1 MNFVGSS
8 TCIDTCKN
16 GCFLFKKICFY
27 LFFFWLFFLNISPLA
42 VASANIY
49 SYASTIISVICLSSV
64 ALSIYQKRSIFI
76 YNKWLILFLIIS
88 TISCFSNFDGF
99 PANVKRVL
107 WSAIYLL
114 FLFSDDDLSSLVKE
128 TKDIFSSIVFFLS
141 LVSLGMFFA
150 NYENVFPLLDY
161 VVYMGF
167 TDFRLFGAYM
177 DPNYASVLSILCI
190 IFCLENLM
198 KKRYVKFSV
207 LNLIVQI
214 FYMSLANSRT
224 CMVSLFILSF
234 FVSFFSLYNKFKF
247 NKVLNISLS
256 VLSSFFCAFLCLLSL
271 KFSSTIM
278 IKSASLLN
286 SSITCDEFQFDR
298 INIDES
304 LDYSSGRLEIWKSAF
319 EIFKKKWLLGT
330 SPGNI
335 KNYAEN
341 YFPDCII
348 AERHYYA
355 MHNVFIDVF
364 TSVGLIGG
372 LVFLLFLLK
381 FLIRIIKIY
390 IKRINENGEYNLDLD
405 VLVSSVLAISISS
418 MFLSDIMFFN
428 KLSAFFF
435 WLFLGEIRRK
445 MEIL

>member
-1 MNFVGSS
+1 M
-8 TCIDTCKN
+8 
-16 GCFLFKKICFY
+16 
-27 LFFFWLFFLNISPLA
+27 
-42 VASANIY
+42 
-49 SYASTIISVICLSSV
+49 
-64 ALSIYQKRSIFI
+64 
-76 YNKWLILFLIIS
+76 
-88 TISCFSNFDGF
+88 
-99 PANVKRVL
+99 
-107 WSAIYLL
+107 
-114 FLFSDDDLSSLVKE
+114 
-128 TKDIFSSIVFFLS
+128 
-141 LVSLGMFFA
+141 
-150 NYENVFPLLDY
+150 
-161 VVYMGF
+161 
-167 TDFRLFGAYM
+167 
-177 DPNYASVLSILCI
+177 
-190 IFCLENLM
+190 
-198 KKRYVKFSV
+198 
-207 LNLIVQI
+207 
-214 FYMSLANSRT
+214 
-224 CMVSLFILSF
+224 
-234 FVSFFSLYNKFKF
+234 
-247 NKVLNISLS
+247 
-256 VLSSFFCAFLCLLSL
+256 
-271 KFSSTIM
+271 
-278 IKSASLLN
+278 
-286 SSITCDEFQFDR
+286 
-298 INIDES
+298 
-304 LDYSSGRLEIWKSAF
+304 
-319 EIFKKKWLLGT
+319 GT